1 MRDDRRTRVVLGL
14 LLLASFTLITLDLR
28 GGSSLPSGL
37 RSGVSAGFSPL
48 QSGTRSGTDPIS
60 GFFHR
65 VTHNDSQRIDEL
77 KRKNDTLQRELETT
91 DDARHRADELDQL
104 LKVSSLGSYRI
115 IPARVIAVGAAQGF
129 DYTVE
134 IDAGSRDGLTADM
147 TVINGQGLVGRVKY
161 VTSSTATVVLLIDP
175 NSGVGVRLEGSG
187 QIGLLTGEGHR
198 AMPLVGQ
205 NSGHARPPGER
216 RVTLGSVNYKPY
228 VPGVPV
234 GTIKTVTSVAG
245 SVDQVATVTPFV
257 DVSTLDLL
265 AVVVQPPPR
274 DPRNAVLGAIPSA
287 APSSSPSPSA
297 SSSSQASPNASSST
311 SHSTP
316 SASGSC
322 PRARGPVRHRRGLP
336 RRRRPRPDGHPQ
348 P

>member
-14 LLLASFTLITLDLR
+14 LLLASFTLVTLDLR

-37 RSGVSAGFSPL
+37 RNGISAVFAPL
-48 QSGTRSGTDPIS
+48 QSGTRSVTDPIS

-65 VTHNDSQRIDEL
+65 VTHNDSRTIDEL
-77 KRKNDTLQRELETT
+77 KRKNDALQRELETT

-134 IDAGSRDGLTADM
+134 IDAGSRDGLTTDM

-198 AMPLVGQ
+198 AMQLVVQ
-205 NSGHARPPGER
+205 NSGHVLKPGER
-216 RVTLGSVNYKPY
+216 LVTLGSVNYKPY

-245 SVDQVATVTPFV
+245 SVDQVATVIPFV

-265 AVVVQPPPR
+265 GVVVQPPPR
-274 DPRNAVLGAIPSA
+274 DPRDAVLGALTPSGS
-287 APSSSPSPSA
+287 PSSSPSSSA
-297 SSSSQASPNASSST
+297 SSSSSAST
-311 SHSTP
+311 STSQSTP
-316 SASGSC
+316 SASGS
-322 PRARGPVRHRRGLP
+322 
-336 RRRRPRPDGHPQ
+336 
-348 P
+348 